1 MKIMVTSF
9 RRSHANIATL
19 SAPNPATGHC
29 RPTSLQETPG
39 HSRASLGQSLVV
51 SPLLSPGAYKVL
63 FVPSKSLFPQ
73 SCVSSGS
80 SLVGLMA
87 TSSPRAYAVPKPAA
101 SRAPAPVA
109 GHCWPLP
116 PQETLRHGSVSASV
130 GSLGPGVHKL
140 CLSPLSAS
148 SGYRVW
154 LLTRFH
160 SSYHLAGASP
170 LALDVGYLPK
180 VALVPHSLMRNGTGT
195 TCQK

>member
-1 MKIMVTSF
+1 MKIMVPSF
-9 RRSHANIATL
+9 RRSHAHIATL
-19 SAPNPATGHC
+19 SAPNPETGHC
-29 RPTSLQETPG
+29 RPTSPQETPG

-51 SPLLSPGAYKVL
+51 SLLLSPGAHKVL

-87 TSSPRAYAVPKPAA
+87 TSSMRAYAVPKPAA
-101 SRAPAPVA
+101 PRAPAPVA

-116 PQETLRHGSVSASV
+116 PLRHGSVSASV
-130 GSLGPGVHKL
+130 GSLGPGAHKP

-154 LLTRFH
+154 LLTWFH

-180 VALVPHSLMRNGTGT
+180 VAPVPHSLMRNGTGT